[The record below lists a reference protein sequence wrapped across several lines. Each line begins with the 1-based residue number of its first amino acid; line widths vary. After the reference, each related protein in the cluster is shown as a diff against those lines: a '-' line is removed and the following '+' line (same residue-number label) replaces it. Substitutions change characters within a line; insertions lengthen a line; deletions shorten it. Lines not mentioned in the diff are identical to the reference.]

1 MIEESI
7 KYDKTYFKELDKL
20 VLKESNKEVKDR
32 EISFIPLTAD
42 FMFKSVMRKN
52 PDIFQEF
59 LIKVA
64 DINIINDSY
73 LIFLDKELIKCNI
86 KEKGKTLDLVV
97 SIGDNLII
105 NIEINR
111 SKYEIV
117 KTRND
122 FYLERLDTMQVEV
135 ADKYRNIEDKTLY
148 QINLN
153 AHKDEDKIKKRVIV
167 EYDILNNKKY
177 DDRKRKIIINLVNYK
192 NMYYTKRKEMTYE
205 EIFMAGLMSEN
216 YTELYTIMSEI
227 FDSDKL
233 NRFMESVISM
243 SGDLEML
250 YEWEDR
256 MLNEMVKEKERRL
269 NIKEGLKEGRAKG
282 LAEGRAE
289 GRAEGLAEG
298 KAEGKAEGI
307 EQEKNNT
314 IKAMLKNK
322 LDYETIS
329 KVTDKTID
337 EIKKI
342 EYSMKE

>member
-7 KYDKTYFKELDKL
+7 KYDKAYFKELDKL

-64 DINIINDSY
+64 DINIDNDSY

-153 AHKDEDKIKKRVIV
+153 AHKDEDRIKKRVIV

-227 FDSDKL
+227 LDSDKL

-282 LAEGRAE
+282 LAEGLAE
-289 GRAEGLAEG
+289 GRAEG

-314 IKAMLKNK
+314 IKAMLENK

-329 KVTDKTID
+329 KVTGKTLD

-342 EYSMKE
+342 ENSMKE

>member
-1 MIEESI
+1 MIEEFV
-7 KYDKTYFKELDKL
+7 KYDKTYFKELDEL
-20 VLKESNKEVKDR
+20 VLEESYKEVKDR
-32 EISFIPLTAD
+32 KISFIPLTAD

-64 DINIINDSY
+64 DINIGNDSY

-111 SKYEIV
+111 SKYEII

-135 ADKYRNIEDKTLY
+135 SGKYRDIEDKTLY

-153 AHKDEDKIKKRVIV
+153 AHKDEDETKKRVIV
-167 EYDILNNKKY
+167 EYDILNNRKY

-192 NMYYTKRKEMTYE
+192 NMYYTKREEMTYE

-216 YTELYTIMSEI
+216 YTELYNIMSEI
-227 FDSDKL
+227 LDSDKL

-269 NIKEGLKEGRAKG
+269 NIKEGLKEGREKG
-282 LAEGRAE
+282 REE
-289 GRAEGLAEG
+289 
-298 KAEGKAEGI
+298 
-307 EQEKNNT
+307 T
-314 IKAMLKNK
+314 IRDTVKAMLKNNAN
-322 LDYETIS
+322 YEFIS
-329 KVTDKTID
+329 KVTGKSID

-342 EYSMKE
+342 ENSKE

>member
-1 MIEESI
+1 
-7 KYDKTYFKELDKL
+7 
-20 VLKESNKEVKDR
+20 
-32 EISFIPLTAD
+32 
-42 FMFKSVMRKN
+42 
-52 PDIFQEF
+52 
-59 LIKVA
+59 
-64 DINIINDSY
+64 
-73 LIFLDKELIKCNI
+73 
-86 KEKGKTLDLVV
+86 
-97 SIGDNLII
+97 
-105 NIEINR
+105 
-111 SKYEIV
+111 
-117 KTRND
+117 
-122 FYLERLDTMQVEV
+122 MQVEV
-135 ADKYRNIEDKTLY
+135 SGKYRDIEDKTLY

-153 AHKDEDKIKKRVIV
+153 AHKDEDETKKRVIV
-167 EYDILNNKKY
+167 EYDILNNRKY

-227 FDSDKL
+227 LDSDKL

-282 LAEGRAE
+282 LAEGLAE
-289 GRAEGLAEG
+289 GRAEG

-314 IKAMLKNK
+314 IKAMLENK

-329 KVTDKTID
+329 KVTGKTLD

-342 EYSMKE
+342 ENSMKE

>member
-7 KYDKTYFKELDKL
+7 KYDKAYFKELDKL

-64 DINIINDSY
+64 DINIDNDSY

-105 NIEINR
+105 NIELNR

-227 FDSDKL
+227 LDSDKL

-289 GRAEGLAEG
+289 G
-298 KAEGKAEGI
+298 I

>member
-7 KYDKTYFKELDKL
+7 KYDKAYFKELDKL

-64 DINIINDSY
+64 DINIDNDSY

-289 GRAEGLAEG
+289 G
-298 KAEGKAEGI
+298 I

-342 EYSMKE
+342 ENSIKE

>member
-1 MIEESI
+1 MIEECV
-7 KYDKTYFKELDKL
+7 KYDKTYFKELDEL
-20 VLKESNKEVKDR
+20 VLEESYKEVKDR
-32 EISFIPLTAD
+32 KISFIPLTAD

-64 DINIINDSY
+64 DINIGNDSY

-111 SKYEIV
+111 SKYEII

-135 ADKYRNIEDKTLY
+135 SGKYRDIEDKTLY

-153 AHKDEDKIKKRVIV
+153 AHKDEDETKKRVIV
-167 EYDILNNKKY
+167 EYDILNNRKY

-192 NMYYTKRKEMTYE
+192 NMYYTKREEMTYE

-216 YTELYTIMSEI
+216 YTELYNIMSEI
-227 FDSDKL
+227 LDSDKL

-269 NIKEGLKEGRAKG
+269 NIKEGLKEGREKG
-282 LAEGRAE
+282 REE
-289 GRAEGLAEG
+289 
-298 KAEGKAEGI
+298 
-307 EQEKNNT
+307 T
-314 IKAMLKNK
+314 IRDTVKAMLKNNAN
-322 LDYETIS
+322 YEFIS
-329 KVTDKTID
+329 KVTGKSID

-342 EYSMKE
+342 ENSKE